1 MCCLPN
7 SIGHP
12 LLNVAWRKT
21 VSPEELLYAETHEW
35 AHVAEVGDDKIAT
48 IGISAHAVEAL
59 TDLVY
64 MDLPAVGTTVTAT
77 ESFGEVESVK
87 ATSDMYSP
95 VDGEII
101 EVNTDLPDNL
111 EVLNDDPYEKGW
123 IIKVK
128 LSSVKSLENLMNYAT
143 YEKQC
148 AES

>member
-1 MCCLPN
+1 MNLEN
-7 SIGHP
+7 F
-12 LLNVAWRKT
+12 LF
-21 VSPEELLYAETHEW
+21 AESHEW
-35 AHVAEVGDDKIAT
+35 ANVADEGGDKVAT

-64 MDLPAVGTTVTAT
+64 MDLPDVGDTVAAG

-87 ATSDMYSP
+87 ATSDLFSP

-101 EVNTDLPDNL
+101 AVNSDLPDNL
-111 EVLNDDPYEKGW
+111 EILNDDPYAAGW

-128 LSSVKSLENLMNYAT
+128 LSSEDALSKLLDHAT

-148 AES
+148 SE

>member
-1 MCCLPN
+1 MNLEKF
-7 SIGHP
+7 
-12 LLNVAWRKT
+12 LF
-21 VSPEELLYAETHEW
+21 AESHEW
-35 AHVAEVGDDKIAT
+35 VNVQDEGGDKVAT

-64 MDLPAVGTTVTAT
+64 MDLPDVGDTVTAG

-87 ATSDMYSP
+87 ATSDMFSP

-101 EVNTDLPDNL
+101 AVNTDLPDNL
-111 EVLNDDPYEKGW
+111 EILNDDPYAAGW

-128 LSSVKSLENLMNYAT
+128 LSSEDALSKLLDHAT

-148 AES
+148 SE